1 MERNDHT
8 PEDKRRE
15 DWLDSELGSS
25 TRPPEQP
32 RVEQKAKPSF
42 VGRMFPGFVGGV
54 IGALVTGAVALPF
67 LDQTPINVNDTAVTS
82 EGTPLQTSSN
92 VGDTSVT
99 DAVAAAQPAVVTVN
113 NFATQGFSSQSVE
126 AGVGSGVIY
135 KKEGDAAYIVT
146 NHHVVNGADRLTV
159 TFNDGK
165 TADATLMGSD
175 ATYDL
180 AVLKVDAANVPAVIN
195 IGKSGE
201 LKPGQTVIAIGNPLG
216 QFENSVTRGV
226 VSSTSRLVPVDTDE
240 NGQADFNAEVIQT
253 DAAINPGNSGGAL
266 INEAGQL
273 IGINSMK
280 IATDSV
286 EGVGF
291 SIPID
296 IALPL
301 INQIEQTG
309 EVNHPSLGVSLRD
322 VSEFPPGYLT
332 EQINLPES
340 VTNGTIII
348 DVQANSSAARAGLQ
362 ARDVIVKIND
372 QDVSSFIDLRSE
384 LIRDTDGTVSIEYI
398 RDGQTDTVDVEIQNV
413 NGSAL

>member
-1 MERNDHT
+1 MERNDHH
-8 PEDKRRE
+8 EDNRRG
-15 DWLDSELGSS
+15 DWLDTELGSS
-25 TRPPEQP
+25 TRQPEPPRADQS
-32 RVEQKAKPSF
+32 AKPSF
-42 VGRMFPGFVGGV
+42 MGRMFPGFVGGV

-67 LDQTPINVNDTAVTS
+67 LDQAPSNVNDTAVTS
-82 EGTPLQTSSN
+82 EGTPVQTSSG

-113 NFATQGFSSQSVE
+113 NFAATGFSSEAVE

-180 AVLKVDAANVPAVIN
+180 AVLKVDADDVPAVIT

-266 INEAGQL
+266 INESGRL

-280 IATDSV
+280 IATDTV

-332 EQINLPES
+332 EQINLPET

-348 DVQANSSAARAGLQ
+348 DVQSNSSAARAGLQ

-398 RDGQTDTVDVEIQNV
+398 RNGQTETVDVEIQNV